1 MKNIKLS
8 DIKVKFGGKYA
19 PKDEKFMELYK
30 KAFKEEIPVFW
41 AMIDIE
47 AIKPHSKFKPEP
59 SQRSVDII
67 HQKLKDGKFPAI
79 YVYPKNDYFIM
90 SDDYTLYYKYFYSG
104 YKAIPCIV
112 LGEPKGKS
120 VKDQVGP
127 IKLPKIE
134 GELYKLT

>member
-8 DIKVKFGGKYA
+8 DIKIQFGGKFA
-19 PKDEKFMELYK
+19 PKDKKFIELYK
-30 KAFKEEIPVFW
+30 KAFNEEIPVYW

-47 AIKPHSKFKPEP
+47 AIKPYSKYKPEP
-59 SQRSVDII
+59 SQRII
-67 HQKLKDGKFPAI
+67 DNTHQRLKNGKLPAI
-79 YVYPKNDYFIM
+79 YVYSENDYFIM
-90 SDDYTLYYKYFYSG
+90 SDDYLLYYTYFYSG

-127 IKLPKIE
+127 IKLPKLEVEVI
-134 GELYKLT
+134 